1 MDIEK
6 ILNKAFTNVFKRSRI
21 ENEDPEPKGYWDW
34 MGWKL
39 RQEDMKEK
47 SFAETVKM
55 FKNKKRGIDND
66 S

>member
-1 MDIEK
+1 MTEN
-6 ILNKAFTNVFKRSRI
+6 LNKPFTNVSKRSRI
-21 ENEDPEPKGYWDW
+21 ENEDPEPKRYWDW

-47 SFAETVKM
+47 SFAERVEI

-66 S
+66 

>member
-1 MDIEK
+1 MTK
-6 ILNKAFTNVFKRSRI
+6 NLNKPFTNAPKRSI
-21 ENEDPEPKGYWDW
+21 IKAEDPEPRGYWDW

-47 SFAETVKM
+47 SFAERVKM

-66 S
+66 

>member
-1 MDIEK
+1 MTK
-6 ILNKAFTNVFKRSRI
+6 NLNKPFTNVPKRSI
-21 ENEDPEPKGYWDW
+21 IKVVDPEPKGYWDW

-47 SFAETVKM
+47 SFAERVEI
-55 FKNKKRGIDND
+55 FKNKKRGINND